1 VNKDLSFLAPA
12 IHDWTKP
19 LKSLYFLTKKRMLN
33 DNIQSTGVE
42 VQPTEDTSVNTQEI
56 DQEDSHEE
64 PTVEID
70 GEKVPISIVKAWKEG
85 NMRQEDYTR
94 KTQELAEA
102 KRELARVN
110 PTNAEYA
117 KPDDLSDEAK
127 AAIDV
132 LKKAG
137 FATKEDIQMLKVQE
151 EDAKNFRRLIKSYPE
166 LKTHEKALKQIGLT
180 DNRAWEDI
188 AKDYGF
194 LSADKVAKA
203 KAQNPVKG
211 AKSLPGAQEKKLDIA
226 SMNEKEYEAWKRAN
240 LGQGKWA

>member
-1 VNKDLSFLAPA
+1 MD
-12 IHDWTKP
+12 H
-19 LKSLYFLTKKRMLN
+19 
-33 DNIQSTGVE
+33 DNIQSTGAE
-42 VQPTEDTSVNTQEI
+42 VQPTEDTFVNAQET
-56 DQEDSHEE
+56 DQEDSHDE
-64 PTVEID
+64 PTIEID
-70 GEKVPISIVKAWKEG
+70 GEKVPISTVKAWKEG

-110 PTNAEYA
+110 PTTAEYA

-137 FATKEDIQMLKVQE
+137 FATKEDLQMLKVQE
-151 EDAKNFRRLIKSYPE
+151 EDAKNFRKLIKNHPE
-166 LKTHEKALKQIGLT
+166 LKLHEKAIKQIGLT

-188 AKDYGF
+188 VREYGF
-194 LSADKVAKA
+194 LSDDKIAKA

-211 AKSLPGAQEKKLDIA
+211 AKSLPGTQEKKLDIA
-226 SMNEKEYEAWKRAN
+226 NMNEKEYEAWKRAN